1 MTPFKLHII
10 FGLILLTAGILFG
23 FLFVGWESSEAFRG
37 DPAAYLLSFK
47 KQLYDLTLIYIFV
60 LAFLNIV
67 FALLTPRFAGSANID
82 WTIFGLVFAGSIV
95 LIATGFWYANA
106 GPSFEWEPRCTVL
119 TVGLLAVAS
128 GLGLEIYKV
137 IKHPPVL

>member
-10 FGLILLTAGILFG
+10 FGLILLAAGILFG
-23 FLFVGWESSEAFRG
+23 FLFVGWKGSEAFRA
-37 DPAAYLLSFK
+37 DPAPYLLSFK

-60 LAFLNIV
+60 LAFLNIAL
-67 FALLTPRFAGSANID
+67 ALLIPHFAGSTKID
-82 WTIFGLVFAGSIV
+82 WTIFGLIFAGSIL

-106 GPSFEWEPRCTVL
+106 GPSFRWEPRCTAL
-119 TVGLLAVAS
+119 TIGLLAVVS

-137 IKHPPVL
+137 IRHIPTL